1 MMFNW
6 HQLHDHRHAGEKPHM
21 PKSPPFSPIAVVFGR
36 DPQIASW
43 SARRQQEAA
52 LTAVVRRNV
61 PRPLAERVRVAGFHG
76 GVLELAVA
84 QGAVATVI
92 RQRTADMT
100 MALRREGWDF
110 TEIRIRV
117 QVGAAERQPKKSLEH
132 QVDTKSLAPLFQ
144 LVDQLSDSP
153 LKRSLRRW
161 KRRSWG
167 R

>member
-1 MMFNW
+1 
-6 HQLHDHRHAGEKPHM
+6 M
-21 PKSPPFSPIAVVFGR
+21 PKPPPFSPIATVFER

-43 SARRQQEAA
+43 SARRLQEAA
-52 LTAVVRRNV
+52 LTAVIRRNL
-61 PRPLAERVRVAGFHG
+61 PRPLAERVRVAAVHG
-76 GVLELAVA
+76 GVLELAVG

-92 RQRTADMT
+92 RQRSTAMT

-117 QVGAAERQPKKSLEH
+117 QVETAERQPEKRPLD
-132 QVDTKSLAPLFQ
+132 QADANSLAPLFQ
-144 LVDQLSDSP
+144 LAEQLPDSP
-153 LKRSLRRW
+153 LKRSLKRW